1 MNRIEKLINKKKFIP
16 LNQFINIALYDKK
29 LGYYQNKKI
38 FGRDGDFI
46 TSPLI
51 SSIFSEMISVWII
64 SYWIYLKKPKKIN
77 ILELGPGNGVMI
89 KQIINSIKKIKT
101 FNAKFNVYLHE
112 KSAKLIKI
120 QKRNLND
127 FTNIIWVKNINKVN
141 QDPTIIIAN
150 EFFDA
155 FPIKQFFKEKNNWYE
170 QCVAF
175 KNNSK
180 KKIVYYKNKINNNT
194 LKKYSNF
201 GNINKSKILEYPVDI
216 ETYLNSI
223 SRIIKKN
230 NGIFLMFDYGY
241 SDVLGKNTIKAIKKH
256 RTVDL
261 LKEYTECDITFD
273 INFNI
278 LRNIFK
284 KNNIRNIGTV
294 SQNFF
299 LQKLGIMERA
309 DQIIKKQD
317 AIISKN
323 LILSINKLINPK
335 EMGNAFHA
343 LAFSNKNCKFN
354 LGFI

>member
-29 LGYYQNKKI
+29 FGYYQNKKI
-38 FGRDGDFI
+38 FGRGGDFI

-51 SSIFSEMISVWII
+51 SSIFSEMISVWIV

-77 ILELGPGNGVMI
+77 LMELGPGNGLMI

-101 FNAKFNVYLHE
+101 FDAQFTVYLHE
-112 KSAKLIKI
+112 KSEKLIKI
-120 QKRNLND
+120 QKNNLHD
-127 FTNIIWVKNINKVN
+127 FKNIIWIKNINKVKEE
-141 QDPTIIIAN
+141 PIIIIAN

-155 FPIKQFFKEKNNWYE
+155 FPIKQFYKENNNWYE
-170 QCVAF
+170 QCITF
-175 KNNSK
+175 KNINK
-180 KKIVYYKNKINNNT
+180 KNIIYYKNKVNNNT
-194 LKKYSNF
+194 LKKYSKFYNVS
-201 GNINKSKILEYPVDI
+201 KSKILEYPINI

-223 SRIIKKN
+223 SKIIKKN

-241 SDVLGKNTIKAIKKH
+241 SSILGKNTLRAIKKH
-256 RTVDL
+256 RVVDL
-261 LKEYTECDITFD
+261 LKEYTDCDITFD

-278 LRNIFK
+278 LKNIFK
-284 KNNIRNIGTV
+284 INNIKNIGTV

-317 AIISKN
+317 AITSKK

-343 LAFSNKNCKFN
+343 LAFSKKNCKFN